1 MSKKKQKSSFFH
13 KLFLWLYS
21 YINVVIVDIK
31 KIYQALTVAQ
41 QRKLI
46 INNIWNFIKNFYQR
60 FMGEGIL
67 KESASL
73 TYITILGFVPFI
85 NFLVL
90 IAPDLPFLNLRD
102 KLRELV
108 IENFIPSSANAII
121 SFLDKLIMPKV
132 GFNIFNFVILIVSSY
147 SLFNVIRS
155 TFDRILSMQLK
166 TSQDTIT
173 QLVKFFGTV
182 VFGLLIIVLLFS
194 SSSIPIISRLLKSRV
209 LQWIM
214 VIVPFV
220 LQFLAIMFL
229 YMLLPSVRIN
239 RGALFRGAFWT
250 TVIWVI
256 AKSAF
261 DFYIYN
267 LTNYQALYGVMA
279 VLPIFLLWIYINW
292 AIILGGMVLVSVIEN
307 KKTGGFLTKEP
318 HNAVRITMELFTNHK
333 LNQRLEGLLSKD
345 DLIKLVETLNE
356 EEEDK

>member
-1 MSKKKQKSSFFH
+1 MSKQKQKKGLLQ

-21 YINVVIVDIK
+21 YIKIVNSDLK
-31 KIYQALTVAQ
+31 KIYQSITVTQ
-41 QRKLI
+41 QRKKVFG
-46 INNIWNFIKNFYQR
+46 NIWTFMKTFYQR
-60 FMGEGIL
+60 FMSEGIL
-67 KESASL
+67 KEAASL
-73 TYITILGFVPFI
+73 TYITLLGFVPFI

-90 IAPDLPFLNLRD
+90 IAPDMPFLNLGD

-108 IENFIPSSANAII
+108 VQNFIPSSANAII
-121 SFLDKLIMPKV
+121 NFMEKLIMPKV
-132 GFNIFNFVILIVSSY
+132 GYNIFNIVILIISSY
-147 SLFNVIRS
+147 SLFAVIRG

-173 QLVKFFGTV
+173 QLVKFFGTI

-194 SSSIPIISRLLKSRV
+194 SSSIPIISRLLKSPV

-214 VIVPFV
+214 VIVPFI
-220 LQFLAIMFL
+220 LQFLAIVFL

-239 RGALFRGAFWT
+239 RASLFRGAFWT

-256 AKSAF
+256 GKSAF

-279 VLPIFLLWIYINW
+279 VLPIFLLWIYVNW

-307 KKTGGFLTKEP
+307 NKTGGFLTKEP
-318 HNAVRITMELFTNHK
+318 HNAVRITMELFTNQK
-333 LNQRLEGLLSKD
+333 LNQRLEGIMNKENLKKMVD
-345 DLIKLVETLNE
+345 TLNE
-356 EEEDK
+356 EDDK

>member
-1 MSKKKQKSSFFH
+1 MSKKKQNNSIFH
-13 KLFLWLYS
+13 KLLLWLYT
-21 YINVVIVDIK
+21 YIKIVISDLK
-31 KIYQALTVAQ
+31 KIYFSITVTQ
-41 QRKLI
+41 QRKKVFG
-46 INNIWNFIKNFYQR
+46 NIWTFIKTFYQR

-73 TYITILGFVPFI
+73 TYITLLGFVPFI

-90 IAPDLPFLNLRD
+90 IAPDLPFLNLGD

-108 IENFIPSSANAII
+108 VQNFIPSSADAII
-121 SFLDKLIMPKV
+121 NFLDKLIMPKV

-147 SLFNVIRS
+147 SLFSVIRG

-166 TSQDTIT
+166 SSQDTIT
-173 QLVKFFGTV
+173 QLVKFFGTI

-194 SSSIPIISRLLKSRV
+194 SSSIPIISRLLKSPV

-214 VIVPFV
+214 VIVPFI

-229 YMLLPSVRIN
+229 YMLLPSVKIN
-239 RGALFRGAFWT
+239 RASLFRGAFWT

-256 AKSAF
+256 GKSAF

-267 LTNYQALYGVMA
+267 LTNYERLYGVMA

-292 AIILGGMVLVSVIEN
+292 AIILGGMVLVSEMEN
-307 KKTGGFLTKEP
+307 KKNGGFLTKEP
-318 HNAVRITMELFTNHK
+318 HNAVRITMELFTNQK
-333 LNQRLEGLLSKD
+333 LNQRLEGILRKEELK
-345 DLIKLVETLNE
+345 KLTDTLNE
-356 EEEDK
+356 EDDK

>member
-1 MSKKKQKSSFFH
+1 MSKKKQKSGFLH

-21 YINVVIVDIK
+21 YISIVISDLK
-31 KIYQALTVAQ
+31 KIYQSLTVAQ

-46 INNIWNFIKNFYQR
+46 LKNVWQFLKDFYQR
-60 FMGEGIL
+60 FMNEGIL

-90 IAPDLPFLNLRD
+90 LAPDLPFLNLRD
-102 KLRELV
+102 KFREIV
-108 IENFIPSSANAII
+108 VQNFIPSSANAII

-132 GFNIFNFVILIVSSY
+132 GFNIFNFVILLISSY
-147 SLFNVIRS
+147 SLFTVIRS

-166 TSQDTIT
+166 TSLDTIT
-173 QLVKFFGTV
+173 QLVKFFGTI

-194 SSSIPIISRLLKSRV
+194 SSSLPIISRLLNSAV
-209 LQWIM
+209 LQWVM
-214 VIVPFV
+214 VVVPFV

-229 YMLLPSVRIN
+229 YMLLPSVRIQ

-256 AKSAF
+256 GKSAF

-279 VLPIFLLWIYINW
+279 VLPIFLMWIYINW

-307 KKTGGFLTKEP
+307 KKTGNFLTKEP
-318 HNAVRITMELFTNHK
+318 HNAVRITMELFTNK
-333 LNQRLEGLLSKD
+333 KINQRLEGLLDKKD
-345 DLIKLVETLNE
+345 LQKMVDTLNE
-356 EEEDK
+356 DEEDK

>member
-1 MSKKKQKSSFFH
+1 MSKNKQKKGLLQKF
-13 KLFLWLYS
+13 FLWLYS
-21 YINVVIVDIK
+21 YLKIVISDFK
-31 KIYQALTVAQ
+31 KLYQSITITQ
-41 QRKLI
+41 QRKKVLG
-46 INNIWNFIKNFYQR
+46 NIWTFLKTFYQR
-60 FMGEGIL
+60 FMSEGIL

-73 TYITILGFVPFI
+73 TYITLLGFVPFI

-90 IAPDLPFLNLRD
+90 IAPDLPFLNLGD

-108 IENFIPSSANAII
+108 IQNFIPSSANAII
-121 SFLDKLIMPKV
+121 NFLEKLIMPKV
-132 GFNIFNFVILIVSSY
+132 GYNIFNLVILIVSSY
-147 SLFNVIRS
+147 SLFTVIRS

-173 QLVKFFGTV
+173 QFVKFFGTI

-194 SSSIPIISRLLKSRV
+194 SSSIPIISRLLKSPV

-214 VIVPFV
+214 VIVPFI
-220 LQFLAIMFL
+220 LQFLAIVFL

-239 RGALFRGAFWT
+239 RAALFRGAFWT

-256 AKSAF
+256 GKSVF

-279 VLPIFLLWIYINW
+279 VLPIFLLWIYVNW

-307 KKTGGFLTKEP
+307 NKTGGFLTKEP
-318 HNAVRITMELFTNHK
+318 HNAVRITMELFTNQK
-333 LNQRLEGLLSKD
+333 INQRLEGIISKENLKKMVD
-345 DLIKLVETLNE
+345 TLNE
-356 EEEDK
+356 EDDK